1 MEEELKNN
9 KDIKIRKFSFPSVS
23 VLGILISILLVT
35 VIGTVLWQFIQNK
48 KISQGLQGVY
58 ITDISDR
65 SAVVSWVTS
74 QPNKTELVYSNEE
87 IKSLLNIF
95 NTNTEY
101 DRRDLEE
108 VGEFEYKLNKRGNY
122 FVHSVHL
129 RNLVPQTEYYFAIR
143 NGLFLNSAQYINT
156 FSTIRGREEVDTP
169 EVGYGNVYNQEG
181 ELISDTLLIFELT
194 DQKDENKSQ
203 KISYVMNGDTGWS
216 ININNLLDSGL
227 ENKYVNNQDGYLVI
241 NIINS
246 TGEIKQA
253 FDSQE
258 IKPAENISAYDNTDS
273 QNSSQR
279 DVKGIMAVL
288 IPGIEPGDCICGTCS
303 VSCPSDYPLTSC
315 PSDWNCANRSFT
327 CTKFYRCSDGESG
340 PCGTNSKVCYKKTTP
355 KVVEVCNDCV
365 PKCPSGFSFTPCT
378 GMGTC
383 EKKPS
388 ICTKRDQD
396 GAPCGTKTGLM
407 CFKETAPVVVDVC
420 NDCVPKCP
428 LGFSFTPCT
437 GMGTCEKK
445 PSTCTKRDQDGVSCG
460 TKTGL
465 MCFKETIIEEE
476 EEEDKDVPLTR
487 ETCGYNPDDRH
498 EYYWCDCSKYEGVSS
513 ACVRS
518 DELKNTYKSSC
529 PNYCAEQTPVTKVF
543 SQCKDT
549 KNLIDKDGKLI
560 LCEYGCQENGEDND
574 DICKSKPIDLPQ
586 EVTCS
591 DYTNMSSCRGADSS
605 CKWSFAD
612 QKCTT
617 GGPVAT
623 SCSSISSQ
631 STCNSKA
638 NCEFVGGKCQE
649 INLDGYIRVKPDA
662 DYCSGIRDRNGTII
676 SISHGPESIPTHR
689 GTSKCSIDI
698 NTFEV
703 NLGNQIAGSVYNPET
718 RKTTWKPGYS
728 CKEQPYQEQGYG
740 YSIIVTQP
748 DGIEIRYAHLK
759 YPGCDFLVTG
769 DSGGWEPHLHVEVE
783 CDTPEECASC
793 TAATN
798 PCRAIAGGCFN
809 CEDSVK
815 AQAIFGEGA
824 VNTEI
829 KDNSSSLFSLISKIR
844 AQEIE
849 PIDPAILIKD
859 LELPEGSYEVK
870 SSSTS
875 ITTSFVK
882 TDDNTIVFFE
892 DANDNGKLDNDE
904 TLLSPYETQVEYQV
918 SYEMVADSFKLVLQ
932 EGLNLVSFPIIFKN
946 DNEEEIKKASEL
958 IEYLNNQGTEITT
971 ITTYRGGKFL
981 PYVIRDGVGF
991 GDDFNIL
998 PGEGYFVLSHSSGEF
1013 IFTGTKVKDGLEVQL
1028 YQGWNL
1034 VNIYN
1039 SEVESYSGFEIL
1051 KKMKGESVGA
1061 DILSK
1066 WEDGMYTNIVSE
1078 ESGEYGTDFNV
1089 YQNRGY
1095 FVRVSG
1101 ESGPFTPN

>member
-194 DQKDENKSQ
+194 NLDDSNKSQ

-258 IKPAENISAYDNTDS
+258 IKPAENISAYDNRDS
-273 QNSSQR
+273 QNSSQS

-288 IPGIEPGDCICGTCS
+288 IPGVDPGSCPCGTCS

-340 PCGTNSKVCYKKTTP
+340 PCGTNSKVCYKTTTP
-355 KVVEVCNDCV
+355 KVVEVDVCNDCV

-388 ICTKRDQD
+388 TCTKRDQD
-396 GAPCGTKTGLM
+396 GAPCGTK
-407 CFKETAPVVVDVC
+407 
-420 NDCVPKCP
+420 
-428 LGFSFTPCT
+428 S
-437 GMGTCEKK
+437 
-445 PSTCTKRDQDGVSCG
+445 GV
-460 TKTGL
+460 

-476 EEEDKDVPLTR
+476 EEEEEEKDVPLTR
-487 ETCGYNPDDRH
+487 ETCGYNPEDRYQ
-498 EYYWCDCSKYEGVSS
+498 YYWCDCSKYEGVSS

-529 PNYCAEQTPVTKVF
+529 PNYCAEQIPVTKVF

-591 DYTNMSSCRGADSS
+591 DYTNMSSCRGADS
-605 CKWSFAD
+605 
-612 QKCTT
+612 
-617 GGPVAT
+617 
-623 SCSSISSQ
+623 
-631 STCNSKA
+631 
-638 NCEFVGGKCQE
+638 
-649 INLDGYIRVKPDA
+649 
-662 DYCSGIRDRNGTII
+662 
-676 SISHGPESIPTHR
+676 
-689 GTSKCSIDI
+689 
-698 NTFEV
+698 
-703 NLGNQIAGSVYNPET
+703 
-718 RKTTWKPGYS
+718 
-728 CKEQPYQEQGYG
+728 
-740 YSIIVTQP
+740 
-748 DGIEIRYAHLK
+748 
-759 YPGCDFLVTG
+759 
-769 DSGGWEPHLHVEVE
+769 
-783 CDTPEECASC
+783 
-793 TAATN
+793 
-798 PCRAIAGGCFN
+798 
-809 CEDSVK
+809 
-815 AQAIFGEGA
+815 
-824 VNTEI
+824 
-829 KDNSSSLFSLISKIR
+829 
-844 AQEIE
+844 
-849 PIDPAILIKD
+849 
-859 LELPEGSYEVK
+859 
-870 SSSTS
+870 
-875 ITTSFVK
+875 
-882 TDDNTIVFFE
+882 
-892 DANDNGKLDNDE
+892 
-904 TLLSPYETQVEYQV
+904 
-918 SYEMVADSFKLVLQ
+918 
-932 EGLNLVSFPIIFKN
+932 
-946 DNEEEIKKASEL
+946 
-958 IEYLNNQGTEITT
+958 
-971 ITTYRGGKFL
+971 
-981 PYVIRDGVGF
+981 
-991 GDDFNIL
+991 
-998 PGEGYFVLSHSSGEF
+998 
-1013 IFTGTKVKDGLEVQL
+1013 
-1028 YQGWNL
+1028 
-1034 VNIYN
+1034 
-1039 SEVESYSGFEIL
+1039 
-1051 KKMKGESVGA
+1051 
-1061 DILSK
+1061 
-1066 WEDGMYTNIVSE
+1066 
-1078 ESGEYGTDFNV
+1078 
-1089 YQNRGY
+1089 
-1095 FVRVSG
+1095 
-1101 ESGPFTPN
+1101 

>member
-9 KDIKIRKFSFPSVS
+9 KEIKRKEFSFPSVS

-35 VIGTVLWQFIQNK
+35 VIGTVLWQFFQNK

-58 ITDISDR
+58 VTDITDR

-95 NTNTEY
+95 NSQTEY

-108 VGEFEYKLNKRGNY
+108 IGEFEYKLNKRGNY
-122 FVHSVHL
+122 YVHSVHL
-129 RNLVPQTEYYFAIR
+129 RNLIPQTKYYFAIR
-143 NGLFLNSAQYINT
+143 NGLFLNSAQYINR
-156 FSTIRGREEVDTP
+156 FSTIKERDEVDTP
-169 EVGYGNVYNQEG
+169 EVGYGNIYNQDG
-181 ELISDTLLIFELT
+181 NLISDTLVFFELT
-194 DQKDENKSQ
+194 NREDTNKSQ
-203 KISYVMNGDTGWS
+203 KISYVMDGNTGWTV
-216 ININNLLDSGL
+216 NLSNLMDRDLVEEYSKEKDTYLDIL
-227 ENKYVNNQDGYLVI
+227 IVNSVEETSSSFHIDEV
-241 NIINS
+241 
-246 TGEIKQA
+246 
-253 FDSQE
+253 
-258 IKPAENISAYDNTDS
+258 KPAKNISAYDNTES
-273 QNSSQR
+273 QNSSQS

-288 IPGIEPGDCICGTCS
+288 IPGIDPPADDCPCGTCS
-303 VSCPSDYPLTSC
+303 VSCPTDYPLTSC
-315 PSDWNCANRSFT
+315 PSDWNCANRTFT

-388 ICTKRDQD
+388 TCTKRDQD
-396 GAPCGTKTGLM
+396 GAPCGTKSGVM
-407 CFKETAPVVVDVC
+407 CF
-420 NDCVPKCP
+420 
-428 LGFSFTPCT
+428 
-437 GMGTCEKK
+437 
-445 PSTCTKRDQDGVSCG
+445 R
-460 TKTGL
+460 
-465 MCFKETIIEEE
+465 ETIVEEE
-476 EEEDKDVPLTR
+476 EEKDVPLTR
-487 ETCGYNPDDRH
+487 ETCGYNPQDLH
-498 EYYWCDCSKYEGVSS
+498 QYYWCDCSKYEGVSS
-513 ACVRS
+513 ACIRS
-518 DELKNTYKSSC
+518 DVLKNSYKSSC
-529 PNYCAEQTPVTKVF
+529 PNYCAEQIPVTKVF

-932 EGLNLVSFPIIFKN
+932 EGYNLVSFPILFK
-946 DNEEEIKKASEL
+946 DENEKEIKKVSEL
-958 IEYLNNQGTEITT
+958 IEYLNKQGTEITT
-971 ITTYRGGKFL
+971 ITAYRGGKFL

-998 PGEGYFVLSHSSGEF
+998 PGEGYFVLTHSSGEF

-1039 SEVESYSGFEIL
+1039 SEVESYSGFDIL
-1051 KKMKGESVGA
+1051 KKMREQSVGA

-1089 YQNRGY
+1089 YQSRGY